1 MKRVHVASCFISK
14 VPAEKVTRTG
24 HGWGEISLLPPIS
37 SRYPEFARFLLVALI
52 VLVLSSGAARAQEDS
67 TPTAQTPASSETP
80 AETTA
85 EESSE
90 SSAEDVVWPP
100 PFNPSEEIGADAQI
114 SFPTDI

>member
-1 MKRVHVASCFISK
+1 MKRVHVASCLISK
-14 VPAEKVTRTG
+14 VPAQEVTRTG
-24 HGWGEISLLPPIS
+24 HGWGEISSLSPIS
-37 SRYPEFARFLLVALI
+37 SRYPAFTRFLLAALI
-52 VLVLSSGAARAQEDS
+52 VLVLCSGAARAQEDS

-85 EESSE
+85 EESS
-90 SSAEDVVWPP
+90 AEDVVWPP

>member
-1 MKRVHVASCFISK
+1 MKRVHVASCLISR
-14 VPAEKVTRTG
+14 VPAEEVTRTG
-24 HGWGEISLLPPIS
+24 HGWGGISSLSPIS
-37 SRYPEFARFLLVALI
+37 SRYPEFTRLLLVALI
-52 VLVLSSGAARAQEDS
+52 VLVLNGGVARAQEDA

-100 PFNPSEEIGADAQI
+100 PFNPSEEIGADAKI